1 MKILILRVTIIIH
14 GAVSLKDKRRVI
26 RAIKDRIWSKFR
38 ASISEIAEH
47 DVKQKA
53 VLGIVY
59 ISNEKNLLERIM
71 NKMINLIDESFPGML
86 GDYEYTVEHY

>member
-47 DVKQKA
+47 DAKQKA

-59 ISNEKNLLERIM
+59 VSNEKNLLERIM